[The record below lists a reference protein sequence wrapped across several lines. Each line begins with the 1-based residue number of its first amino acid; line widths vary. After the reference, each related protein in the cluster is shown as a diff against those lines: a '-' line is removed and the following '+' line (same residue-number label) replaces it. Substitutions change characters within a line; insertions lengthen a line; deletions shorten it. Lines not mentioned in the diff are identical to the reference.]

1 MQHQMNSPMF
11 EQLLPLL
18 GRTERDE
25 TLQAVLHDL
34 TVKQPLKRPRRGDD
48 TSYVH
53 LNDQADCHLVF
64 KLGQSPSPIPHG
76 EKEPLLF
83 KAMIIEFVPL
93 HDDLV
98 IALPLKLESNM
109 RRASVLSTL
118 GAPTHPL
125 LRAHFD
131 RWDFMDQRLQ
141 VFVTHRSDDSGMLR
155 INYQHLI

>member
-1 MQHQMNSPMF
+1 
-11 EQLLPLL
+11 
-18 GRTERDE
+18 
-25 TLQAVLHDL
+25 
-34 TVKQPLKRPRRGDD
+34 
-48 TSYVH
+48 
-53 LNDQADCHLVF
+53 
-64 KLGQSPSPIPHG
+64 
-76 EKEPLLF
+76 
-83 KAMIIEFVPL
+83 MIIEFVPL
-93 HDDLV
+93 PDDLV